1 MNARERAF
9 RKELLLV
16 KGDALR
22 MQARIE
28 LGVVRQR
35 WSRAGLALSAVAT
48 GRRLLALFSATP
60 DRAGRNWLSWLK
72 TGLRSLLAWQS
83 WRKIWNQ
90 L

>member
-22 MQARIE
+22 MQASME
-28 LGVVRQR
+28 LGIVRQR
-35 WSRAGLALSAVAT
+35 LSRAGLALSAFAT
-48 GRRLLALFSATP
+48 GRRLLALFSSSETP
-60 DRAGRNWLSWLK
+60 PGRSWRSWLK
-72 TGLRSLLAWQS
+72 TGLRSLLALQS